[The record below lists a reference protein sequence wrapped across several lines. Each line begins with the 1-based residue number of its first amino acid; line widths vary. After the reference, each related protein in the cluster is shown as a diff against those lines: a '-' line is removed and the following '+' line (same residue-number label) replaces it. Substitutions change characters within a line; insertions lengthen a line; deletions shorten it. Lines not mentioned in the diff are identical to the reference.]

1 VEHSKAD
8 HSGKSIMSG
17 KKPFVKYLKK
27 QIIRKVKF
35 LVVVF
40 FKSKLINEI
49 TEGYLHDIMEF
60 LKLKNS

>member
-1 VEHSKAD
+1 
-8 HSGKSIMSG
+8 MSG

-27 QIIRKVKF
+27 QIIKKVKF